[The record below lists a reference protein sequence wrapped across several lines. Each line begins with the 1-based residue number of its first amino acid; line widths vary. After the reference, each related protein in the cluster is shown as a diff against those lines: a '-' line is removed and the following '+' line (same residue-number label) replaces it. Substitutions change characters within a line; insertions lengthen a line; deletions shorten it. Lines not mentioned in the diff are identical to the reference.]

1 MSQKNDIKS
10 NNFKINPNFYILS
23 SWNYGSYSPTN
34 PYYKTHLNFY
44 SSKLSKTN
52 PNISTTK
59 STIPNTQSHK
69 TIKPKQISKSKRIVT
84 NELLENYIFQ
94 KNMKKHASL
103 GTFSA
108 KNINSIINPKKI
120 YEHKDKNNKNK
131 IRKIKTDISEYKY
144 KLNFSEWLNIKNKQI
159 EYFRSIIKKSQEEDK
174 KIDEENKKIEIK
186 YNQIKEQKYK
196 EWCYKKNIENILQK
210 EIKRKLEKI
219 KEKEKKKKLEQKEEV
234 MNSWFKAQAEKI
246 EKNLIEK
253 RKQKKEE
260 KEKRN
265 LEKKE
270 ILEKKIKGKEAF
282 IKWRQGKDKDIKKKK
297 IEEKKRRK
305 KEEELKKKEF
315 IKNKV
320 KSFIIGPY
328 TGAGDLRNALYKILE
343 TNLTKG

>member
-1 MSQKNDIKS
+1 MSEKNALKI
-10 NNFKINPNFYILS
+10 NNENKNPNFYILS

-52 PNISTTK
+52 PNISTSK
-59 STIPNTQSHK
+59 STIHNTQSHTK
-69 TIKPKQISKSKRIVT
+69 IKSTQISKSKRIVT

-174 KIDEENKKIEIK
+174 KIDEENKKLKLNIIK
-186 YNQIKEQKYK
+186 SKN
-196 EWCYKKNIENILQK
+196 KNIKNGAIKKIL
-210 EIKRKLEKI
+210 KI
-219 KEKEKKKKLEQKEEV
+219 FSKKK
-234 MNSWFKAQAEKI
+234 
-246 EKNLIEK
+246 
-253 RKQKKEE
+253 
-260 KEKRN
+260 
-265 LEKKE
+265 
-270 ILEKKIKGKEAF
+270 
-282 IKWRQGKDKDIKKKK
+282 
-297 IEEKKRRK
+297 
-305 KEEELKKKEF
+305 
-315 IKNKV
+315 
-320 KSFIIGPY
+320 
-328 TGAGDLRNALYKILE
+328 
-343 TNLTKG
+343 

>member
-1 MSQKNDIKS
+1 MSQKNGLNS
-10 NNFKINPNFYILS
+10 NNVKINSNFYILS

-44 SSKLSKTN
+44 SSQLTKTN
-52 PNISTTK
+52 PNISTK
-59 STIPNTQSHK
+59 KGTIPTTLSHS
-69 TIKPKQISKSKRIVT
+69 TIKPTQISKSKRIVT
-84 NELLENYIFQ
+84 NDILENYIFQ

-108 KNINSIINPKKI
+108 RNINRIVNPKKI
-120 YEHKDKNNKNK
+120 YEHKDKKDKNK
-131 IRKIKTDISEYKY
+131 IRKLKTDISEYKY

-159 EYFRSIIKKSQEEDK
+159 EYFRSIIKKNQEEE
-174 KIDEENKKIEIK
+174 KIRDEENKKIEIK

-210 EIKRKLEKI
+210 EIKKQLESI

-246 EKNLIEK
+246 EKNLIQK

-297 IEEKKRRK
+297 IEEKKRKK

-315 IKNKV
+315 LKKKV

-343 TNLTKG
+343 TNLSTG

>member
-1 MSQKNDIKS
+1 MSQKNGLNS
-10 NNFKINPNFYILS
+10 NNVKINSNFYILS

-44 SSKLSKTN
+44 SSKLTKTN
-52 PNISTTK
+52 PNISTK
-59 STIPNTQSHK
+59 KGTIPTTLSHS
-69 TIKPKQISKSKRIVT
+69 TIKPIQISKSKRIVT
-84 NELLENYIFQ
+84 NDILENYIFQ

-108 KNINSIINPKKI
+108 RNINRIVNPKKI
-120 YEHKDKNNKNK
+120 YEHKDKKDKNK
-131 IRKIKTDISEYKY
+131 IRKLKTDISEYKY

-159 EYFRSIIKKSQEEDK
+159 EYFRSIIKKNQEEE
-174 KIDEENKKIEIK
+174 KIRDEENKKIEIK
-186 YNQIKEQKYK
+186 YNKIKEQKYK

-210 EIKRKLEKI
+210 EIKKQLESI

-246 EKNLIEK
+246 EKNLIQK

-297 IEEKKRRK
+297 IEEKKRKK

-315 IKNKV
+315 LKKKV

-343 TNLTKG
+343 SNLSTG